1 MIIITPTAIIKTPA
15 QKSTAFFNSLLLLY
29 KLFDFLNI
37 SFTKWDYSK
46 KCGIIRTMK
55 VITDEKKI
63 DELLT
68 RGIDKVYPSKEL
80 LEQVLRSGKK
90 LRLYQGFDPTGDRLH
105 IGHMVG
111 LRKHRQWQD
120 LGHEVIFLI
129 GDGTGEAGDPTGKQ
143 KTREKFF
150 TSEELRENAKGY
162 LKQAS
167 KIVRFDGPNPIKILY
182 NGDWLNKL
190 VKTDILNIAQ
200 NFSVQ
205 QMIERDMYQERL
217 KAGEEINMREFL
229 YPLLQAYDSVAMDVD
244 LELGGSDQTFNM
256 LAGRTLMR
264 KMKGK
269 EKFVMTT
276 PLLSD
281 SRGIKIGKSEGNVIG
296 LTDEPN
302 DLFGKIMSLGDDAII
317 PMFTLL
323 TDLPLGEIKSFN
335 IKKDAM
341 ALKKRIA
348 HILVANL
355 HSEKHAQKA
364 EDNFANTFQKKEIP
378 ADIEEIKCRTGELLS
393 EVLVKNKILLSKGEW
408 RRLVEGNAV
417 HDLLKEEN
425 IKDSNIKVSENLIM
439 KIGKKRF
446 VKIIVK

>member
-1 MIIITPTAIIKTPA
+1 
-15 QKSTAFFNSLLLLY
+15 
-29 KLFDFLNI
+29 
-37 SFTKWDYSK
+37 
-46 KCGIIRTMK
+46 MK
-55 VITDEKKI
+55 VIKNADKNRDKI

-68 RGIDKVYPSKEL
+68 RVDDKIFPSPEA

-90 LRLYQGFDPTGDRLH
+90 IKLYQGFDPTGNKLH

-129 GDGTGEAGDPTGKQ
+129 GDGTGEAGDPTGKK

-150 TSEELRENAKGY
+150 TSRELRANAKDY
-162 LKQAS
+162 LIQAS
-167 KIVRFDGPNPIKILY
+167 KVVRFDGPNPIKILY

-190 VKTDILNIAQ
+190 TKTDILNIAQ

-217 KAGEEINMREFL
+217 KAGEEINLREFL

-256 LAGRTLMR
+256 LAGRTLMK

-269 EKFVMTT
+269 EKFVMTI

-281 SRGIKIGKSEGNVIG
+281 SKGVKIGKSEGNVIG

-323 TDLPLGEIKSFN
+323 TDVLMEEINSFD
-335 IKKDAM
+335 IKKNPMD
-341 ALKKRIA
+341 LKKKIA
-348 HILVANL
+348 HILVSSL
-355 HSEKHAQKA
+355 YSEKEAQEA
-364 EDNFANTFQKKEIP
+364 EENFIKTFQKREIP
-378 ADIEEIKCRTGELLS
+378 EEMEEIKYNKGELLS
-393 EVLVKNKILLSKGEW
+393 EVLVKNKVLSSKSQW
-408 RRLVEGNAV
+408 RRLVLENAV
-417 HDLLKEEN
+417 HDLEKNEKITDVNL
-425 IKDSNIKVSENLIM
+425 KVSENLTL
-439 KIGKKRF
+439 KIGKKIF
-446 VKIIVK
+446 VKIIQQ

>member
-1 MIIITPTAIIKTPA
+1 MKKQKQADKT
-15 QKSTAFFNSLLLLY
+15 
-29 KLFDFLNI
+29 
-37 SFTKWDYSK
+37 
-46 KCGIIRTMK
+46 
-55 VITDEKKI
+55 E
-63 DELLT
+63 ELLT
-68 RGIDKVYPSKEL
+68 RGVDRIYPSKKA
-80 LEQVLRSGKK
+80 LEQVLRSGEK
-90 LRLYQGFDPTGDRLH
+90 LKLYQGFDPTGDKLH

-129 GDGTGEAGDPTGKQ
+129 GDGTGEAGDPTGKK

-162 LKQAS
+162 LEQAK
-167 KIVRFDGPNPIKILY
+167 KIVRFDGDNPVKIMY

-190 VKTDILNIAQ
+190 TKTDILNIAQ

-217 KAGEEINMREFL
+217 KAGEEINLREFL

-256 LAGRTLMR
+256 LAGRTLMK

-281 SRGIKIGKSEGNVIG
+281 SAGVKIGKSEGNVIG

-323 TDLPLGEIKSFN
+323 TDVPTEEIEKFN
-335 IKKDAM
+335 LKKDALN
-341 ALKKRIA
+341 LKKKVA
-348 HILVANL
+348 HILVAGL
-355 HSEKHAQKA
+355 HSEQEAQEA
-364 EDNFANTFQKKEIP
+364 EENFSNTFQKKEIP
-378 ADIEEIKCRTGELLS
+378 EAKEIEGEGLLTPILLRAKFVSSNGETRRLFEAGAIKDMTEDKKMLS
-393 EVLVKNKILLSKGEW
+393 TDVVVKNHIY
-408 RRLVEGNAV
+408 
-417 HDLLKEEN
+417 
-425 IKDSNIKVSENLIM
+425 KV
-439 KIGKKRF
+439 GKHRF
-446 VKIIVK
+446 IKII